1 MQVAQMK
8 FPPTHVNEDSFCDG
22 CGMDP
27 VVGNMYSCSK
37 CDNYSLCESCYQS
50 GIHGFEDSQ
59 LLKDVREDYALRNV
73 METSRHK
80 VPEKVFHVLLKTVC
94 RGQVDKFNFLATWI
108 CSVVLAHPIH
118 ELSVRGIEI
127 PHLDQ
132 ETRATLVT
140 LLTPVLA
147 ERNDLEV
154 CMEWFCPQAENESA
168 TSAKRRE
175 ETLRIWVATDKDSK
189 SPFVVASSVSLSK
202 DQKDAD
208 TESDSGGP
216 ASPSTSAGGE
226 PESPDGTPPSSP
238 SHSAADGDGV
248 SESPSFALSP
258 PPSPTAHADVD
269 AIGALSLAAAAENSD
284 EGESDSVKSDIAPRK
299 VDGVSKSG
307 LPSEGIEM

>member
-1 MQVAQMK
+1 MK

-27 VVGNMYSCSK
+27 IVGNMYSCSK

-108 CSVVLAHPIH
+108 CSVVLEHPIH

-154 CMEWFCPQAENESA
+154 CMEWFCPQAENEEAS
-168 TSAKRRE
+168 SAKRRE

-189 SPFVVASSVSLSK
+189 SPFAVSTDAAASK

-216 ASPSTSAGGE
+216 ASPSMSVGGE
-226 PESPDGTPPSSP
+226 PESPEGTPPSSP
-238 SHSAADGDGV
+238 VHSGGIGAEA
-248 SESPSFALSP
+248 SSFSLSP
-258 PPSPTAHADVD
+258 PPSPSHA
-269 AIGALSLAAAAENSD
+269 AEGIEALSLAPAEVDGSD
-284 EGESDSVKSDIAPRK
+284 DGESDSVKSDIAPRK

-307 LPSEGIEM
+307 QPSEGIEM

>member
-1 MQVAQMK
+1 MK

-27 VVGNMYSCSK
+27 IVGHMYSCSK
-37 CDNYSLCESCYQS
+37 CENYSLCESCYQS
-50 GIHGFEDSQ
+50 GIHGFENSQ

-154 CMEWFCPQAENESA
+154 CMEWFCPQADNESA

-189 SPFVVASSVSLSK
+189 SPFTVSTTTTAASSK

-216 ASPSTSAGGE
+216 ASPSMSGGGE
-226 PESPDGTPPSSP
+226 PESPEGTPPSSP
-238 SHSAADGDGV
+238 MHSGEGGEDAF
-248 SESPSFALSP
+248 SLSP
-258 PPSPTAHADVD
+258 PPSPTHADG
-269 AIGALSLAAAAENSD
+269 IEALSLAAFDSSD

-307 LPSEGIEM
+307 QPSEGIEM